1 MSGILLGV
9 GIIAKAYIKIGYFEI
24 ITIPIYLAI
33 GVMLPLWLGIASALL
48 IDVLSMVI
56 SGTIGTWYWTFGL
69 EPPMVVMIAFG
80 FKYMFS
86 LFKSQKTSMY
96 FAIVFTMAI
105 IIGSIVVIS
114 MHYDELS
121 FQHKN
126 WESDDAFTRRMVKR
140 YGSLIGLLFLVI
152 MSIREITLIYRNKS
166 NDNRKNAFIL
176 VILTS
181 LIFDWFY
188 HPWAVYQWELNVLNV
203 PKSQDLYTTHF
214 VTGIWASTF
223 HISLGIPVMAS
234 ILFISNNITYNKKDR
249 F

>member
-1 MSGILLGV
+1 MAGILLGV

-33 GVMLPLWLGIASALL
+33 GVMLPLWLGVTSALL
-48 IDVLSMVI
+48 IDLLSMVI

-69 EPPMVVMIAFG
+69 EPPMVVLIAFG

-86 LFKSQKTSMY
+86 LFKNPKASMY
-96 FAIVFTMAI
+96 LAIIFTTAI

-114 MHYDELS
+114 MHYEDLS
-121 FQHKN
+121 IHQKTK
-126 WESDDAFTRRMVKR
+126 ESDDAFTRRLVKR
-140 YGSLIGLLFLVI
+140 YGSLLGLLFVI
-152 MSIREITLIYRNKS
+152 AMSIREIILIHKNKS
-166 NDNRKNAFIL
+166 NDNRKIAFIL

-223 HISLGIPVMAS
+223 HISLGIPIMAS
-234 ILFISNNITYNKKDR
+234 IMLITKNISYNKKDR
-249 F
+249 Y